1 MPGKVKVRIVAARD
15 LPVMDRTSDLADA
28 FVEVRLGNVMNKTEV
43 CKKTLNPQW
52 DSEWFRFEVDDEE
65 LQDEPLQIRIMDYD
79 TVTAHDA
86 IGKVNIS
93 LGPLLTQ
100 DPPGCINGWFP
111 IYDTMHGIRG
121 ELHII
126 VKVDFFVDSN
136 KFRQTSCGVQFFYT
150 CSIPAAYKALAMQGF
165 VEELVVNDDPE
176 YQWIDKIRRPRSSN
190 EARQRI
196 FTKLSGELQRKIG
209 LKVLELGGNAVVG
222 YHQCFDL
229 EGEYGIVVRGIGTS
243 VLLARVPNSSPAT
256 PTNPLNS
263 SGHLGSAAL
272 VTDTGFIFPDVSQSA
287 SRNQSVRRQ
296 RKSSSDSDHNE
307 DSPPRGEY
315 DPTND
320 ARELQQACTQLNNS
334 AESSGNSTPFHIAK
348 SVWPRLQNK
357 QKNIDQ
363 LDLPFFTMT
372 RFPPGFLCHLGGV
385 VTARSVKLLDTINH
399 PDEPETRDAWW
410 SEVRNEIKSHARAL
424 GCYAVVGYY
433 ETASISDELVVLSA
447 TGTAACVDLNLGEQ
461 SQPPGLLATMPKSA
475 LGPSSPSTDLDAVM
489 NNDVPDILSPP
500 VALEDLSTTPP
511 SHGCGV
517 CHIPYSDTDL
527 PFPIS
532 LSRCNVCRHHKV
544 PDVLFA
550 TIEPPMDTC
559 ITGKGSLLQAR
570 VCRTK
575 KKEKGEA
582 NADIVSTVLPFLEYE
597 LHQQLINKMKVKG
610 MNALFGLHL
619 QICVGET
626 LLIGIASATAVY
638 LSALPPP
645 PILKVSGKRSSSD
658 DDKRLTEIQKQIL
671 ETTNKNKVR
680 FKIADPGS
688 LGPTPPPSPTRSPS
702 RSPSQATSVFS
713 PESSEP
719 LNDLDLT
726 TGGRDAFVVEV
737 DDKKDEDI
745 VAVLLDPPAPEGFF
759 SCNTETLPGIS
770 WVKTG
775 VQMVTAVQRHAISDE
790 EIRTNQQ
797 FAKMFE
803 DTLGSFWFKLRRH
816 TPCCVCNLRFDVE
829 IPEDD
834 NIQFAVSGVVIGVD
848 EQECK
853 KELTKIERLGIRN
866 SPRKATDSDDLLF
879 PIEEVDGSKEN
890 IPPPAPSIKP
900 KLTLLN
906 KPQVIKPPLFR
917 PAVEV
922 TPMSY
927 LPNAQIERYLGNV
940 NLFFIR
946 ESLSI
951 REDGGLNVFM
961 QVFLAEA
968 QAILRA
974 HVKALGGNAL
984 VSYQLNE
991 IVLLDNPHK
1000 HQGQCL
1006 LNVCGDA
1013 VEVSYEDDSELGN
1026 SFGRSSPCKT
1036 RSISCSEVV
1045 PNTPVRLV
1053 RQRSVSETAA
1063 DTE

>member
-307 DSPPRGEY
+307 DSPPRVSGGL
-315 DPTND
+315 D
-320 ARELQQACTQLNNS
+320 NS

-461 SQPPGLLATMPKSA
+461 SQPPGLLDTKHLHALSTNLYMDATMPKSA

-489 NNDVPDILSPP
+489 NNDVPDMVFI
-500 VALEDLSTTPP
+500 
-511 SHGCGV
+511 
-517 CHIPYSDTDL
+517 
-527 PFPIS
+527 
-532 LSRCNVCRHHKV
+532 NKKQHHKV

-680 FKIADPGS
+680 FKIADPG
-688 LGPTPPPSPTRSPS
+688 
-702 RSPSQATSVFS
+702 
-713 PESSEP
+713 
-719 LNDLDLT
+719 
-726 TGGRDAFVVEV
+726 V